1 MTTLQIPETP
11 ESLGNLPMTRCK
23 TCNRPIGKIYNRF
36 IKERREF
43 EELDDRTGDKPFET
57 PSERAFV
64 KLNINNPC
72 CRANLNNP
80 PRIPIGGYF
89 YEEKYVPNA
98 YIIGEHGIN
107 FGDTSVLEFLH
118 TKAVDEDK
126 KQILAMGIKPTYS
139 RVISTS
145 NIRYGKKFAPSLIE
159 LSGDLIETYV
169 NLSIEEQDDS
179 IRALLSIF
187 YAAMYLRGWRGPG
200 YGYPIHGTGP
210 KVPRKLH
217 GLFKDVIQYIKD
229 NRILEYPNLVSLR
242 SEIGTSGL
250 PNADKYLKFLDGLEY
265 SDFEGSL
272 LDTILELSPEYATL
286 EGITVEDI
294 LGYIVLFFE
303 QGEQITESLIVDIA
317 NIEMSSS
324 HRETYMS
331 YLEDRPGI
339 TKLMTKVQV
348 INYYL
353 GQPVRQNYNL
363 PTLLMS
369 DNRTLDVS
377 RILTLTAY
385 YTIEILTGKKIDNF
399 DPRMVTGDESGIR
412 FPELSVAFS
421 EFKI

>member
-43 EELDDRTGDKPFET
+43 EELDDRTGNKPFET
-57 PSERAFV
+57 PSERAFI
-64 KLNINNPC
+64 KLKIYNPC
-72 CRANLNNP
+72 CRNNLSNP
-80 PRIPIGGYF
+80 PRIPVGGYF
-89 YEEKYVPNA
+89 YEETYVPNA
-98 YIIGEHGIN
+98 YIIGEHGVN
-107 FGDTSVLEFLH
+107 FGDISVLEFLH

-126 KQILAMGIKPTYS
+126 KQILSMGIKPTYT

-145 NIRYGKKFAPSLIE
+145 NIRYGKKFTPSLME
-159 LSGDLIETYV
+159 LSGDLIETYI
-169 NLSIEEQDDS
+169 NLSIAEQDDS
-179 IRALLSIF
+179 IKALLEIF
-187 YAAMYLRGWRGPG
+187 YAAMYLRGWKGPG
-200 YGYPIHGTGP
+200 YGYPIHGSGP

-217 GLFKDVIQYIKD
+217 DLFRDSIQYIKD
-229 NRILEYPNLVSLR
+229 NNILSYANLVSLR
-242 SEIGTSGL
+242 SEIKTSGL
-250 PNADKYLKFLDGLEY
+250 PNADKYLKFLEGLEY

-286 EGITVEDI
+286 DNITIEDM

-303 QGEQITESLIVDIA
+303 QGQQITESLIVDIA
-317 NIEMSSS
+317 NIEMSSM
-324 HRETYMS
+324 HREGYMS

-339 TKLMTKVQV
+339 TNLMGKVQA

-353 GQPVRQNYNL
+353 GQAVRQNYNL

-369 DNRTLDVS
+369 EDRTLDVS
-377 RILTLTAY
+377 RILALTAY
-385 YTIEILTGKKIDNF
+385 YTIEILTGRTIDNF
-399 DPRMVTGDESGIR
+399 DPRMITGDESGII